1 MFDIFLSMCLDHNIM
16 CVGRFKSYVVCN
28 PTFMDEMSKY
38 HRFNLPSYFNLEL
51 IEISFEVCYEF

>member
-16 CVGRFKSYVVCN
+16 CVGRFKSCVVCN

-38 HRFNLPSYFNLEL
+38 HRFNFPSYFNLEL
-51 IEISFEVCYEF
+51 LLLDIV